1 MDFLTNV
8 SGPFDGDLDPAK
20 GMTSHGKV
28 ATSMRNWQGGAMSA
42 TES

>member
-20 GMTSHGKV
+20 GMSGHGKV
-28 ATSMRNWQGGAMSA
+28 ATSMRNRQEGVMSA